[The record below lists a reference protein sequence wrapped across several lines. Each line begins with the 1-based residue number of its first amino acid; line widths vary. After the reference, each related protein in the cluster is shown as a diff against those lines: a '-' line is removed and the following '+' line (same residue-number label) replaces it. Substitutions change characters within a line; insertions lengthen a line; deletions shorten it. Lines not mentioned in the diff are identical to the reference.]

1 MNYRN
6 VAPVVLAVVLLI
18 AVAMPATAQDSGQVF
33 KIGATPPAQ
42 GVYTKVNFT
51 EPYDIIEGWTIY
63 PSLHSPDLFYYY
75 PKPRVVRTKEGHL
88 VFRLLSY
95 AMAENKN
102 QVGSADVAGGY
113 LQFDV
118 TLSPTPEDEVKI
130 KQQLLNPPKRFAG
143 SKVIGNGGIHPYLQ
157 IFGKTAKPKNVKLAP
172 IPIDDLKAKA
182 HIPGVLATDKV
193 DTEWFKANGDASG
206 QTTFAINLSGP
217 QSIALYQAIMEPA
230 AVEPFNVYFEGTI
243 GGYIKCNASLNV
255 KTGEVFKYMQTQSGS
270 STKVETPGSSGT
282 SIFGIKL
289 SSGTQSSSS
298 LNEKQY
304 NNINASNMIGTAITI
319 SGDMEGYD
327 DALMAMAKYALD
339 SAIARFGQPLT
350 MDELMDEKHPLQSP
364 SMIASPG
371 AGSTSSNMWAYFP
384 TMFSSLNPYT
394 AAAGLIGGSVKK
406 TDPGRRGYYGYFDQK
421 SFNKANSMTFSV
433 DLNKQIAVER
443 QFSPSTSIFDDQI
456 VKEIQQNGKMYAQK
470 LALNDPFFEK
480 LDITYGAHLDFSGG
494 PFNKVVF
501 TDLFKLKDGTNYS
514 VPGLLLESK
523 DVLDSTSGKLLGASP
538 PANLRF
544 NGLLQ
549 GNLYPG
555 GMGTNF
561 NILDPAQRRVA
572 YSAKK
577 WPTYSDGTQVSGITH
592 QWKYSVYFRPST
604 KDTDFPSKWDSPA
617 FTNSQ
622 TVCLADIP
630 PKVTVIT
637 VSADALDQNRV
648 KAALIQIRYHSR
660 LDWKGQSDATIVKS
674 VKLRPGGPDK
684 DVFFYDDDPK
694 INKSCEYAYQLLYN
708 GAPSYKTG
716 WIKDEGGWIVLED
729 PNDTGG
735 TPLAAAPVAPPDANV
750 TNTVPVFDDV
760 TF

>member
-1 MNYRN
+1 MNYRS
-6 VAPVVLAVVLLI
+6 VAPVLVAMVLLLAVAI
-18 AVAMPATAQDSGQVF
+18 PATAQDSGTVF
-33 KIGATPPAQ
+33 KIGASPPAQ
-42 GVYTKVNFT
+42 GVYTKVNLT
-51 EPYDIIEGWTIY
+51 EPYNIIQGWTIY

-75 PKPRVVRTKEGHL
+75 PKPRVVRTKEGRL

-118 TLSPTPEDEVKI
+118 TMSPTLEEEKAI
-130 KQQLLNPPKRFAG
+130 KQELLNGPKRFGG
-143 SKVIGNGGIHPYLQ
+143 SKSIPTLSAASLHPYTQ

-206 QTTFAINLSGP
+206 STTFAINLSGP

-230 AVEPFNVYFEGTI
+230 AVEPFNVYFDGI
-243 GGYIKCNASLNV
+243 LGGYVKCNASMQVN
-255 KTGEVFKYMQTQSGS
+255 TSEVFKYLQNQSGS
-270 STKVETPGSSGT
+270 STKTEIPGKQAKQGC
-282 SIFGIKL
+282 SIFGIQLTKGSKGRAAE
-289 SSGTQSSSS
+289 SSQVDV
-298 LNEKQY
+298 Q
-304 NNINASNMIGTAITI
+304 NNSIDASNMIGTAIKI
-319 SGDMEGYD
+319 SGDMQGYD

-339 SAIARFGQPLT
+339 GAVARFGQPIT
-350 MDELMDEKHPLQSP
+350 MDELMDEKKPLEAPPMPTST
-364 SMIASPG
+364 PG
-371 AGSTSSNMWAYFP
+371 ASSSGGGIWAVFTGLFGSSTSKA
-384 TMFSSLNPYT
+384 
-394 AAAGLIGGSVKK
+394 
-406 TDPGRRGYYGYFDQK
+406 DPGRRGYYGYFDNK
-421 SFNKANSMTFSV
+421 SFQKANSMSFSV

-443 QFSPSTSIFDDQI
+443 QFSPSTSIFDDAI
-456 VKEIQQNGKMYAQK
+456 VNEIRQNGKMYAQK

-523 DVLDSTSGKLLGASP
+523 DVLDATGKLLGAAP
-538 PANLRF
+538 PSNLRF
-544 NGLLQ
+544 GGLLQ
-549 GNLYPG
+549 GNLSPA
-555 GMGTNF
+555 GMGSSF
-561 NILDPAQRRVA
+561 NILDPAQRRSA

-577 WPTYSDGTQVSGITH
+577 WPTYDDGTQVSGITH
-592 QWKYSVYFRPST
+592 RWKYSVYFRPST
-604 KDTDFPSKWDSPA
+604 KDPDFPSKWDSPA
-617 FTNSQ
+617 ITNSQ

-637 VSADALDQNRV
+637 LSSDALDQNRV
-648 KAALIQIRYHSR
+648 KSALVKIRYHSK
-660 LDWKGQSDATIVKS
+660 LDWKSQPDAVIVKS

-708 GAPSYKTG
+708 GAPSYKSD
-716 WIKDEGGWIVLED
+716 WIADEGGWIVLED
-729 PNDTGG
+729 PGDKGG
-735 TPLAAAPVAPPDANV
+735 TPLVSAPVAAPDANV
-750 TNTVPVFDDV
+750 TNTVPVFDDA